1 MKNNTRKALIVL
13 ITVAMLLLTAAGTT
27 LAYLMDRTDPVN
39 NIFAPAQVSCA
50 VVENGR
56 EYTDNVV
63 NISEKSN
70 VTVKNTGTVSAY
82 IRAAVLVTWKSEG
95 GVVYAAAP
103 EAGDY
108 TLQIGTGDWTGQ
120 DGFYWYGDDVAPG
133 SATSALI
140 TSAKQ
145 LREGPVGADGTQY
158 YLSAEIVVEAIQA
171 EGMGADTAQAAWA
184 AAQTAKEG

>member
-1 MKNNTRKALIVL
+1 MKNNTRKALVVL
-13 ITVAMLLLTAAGTT
+13 ITIAILLLTAAGTT
-27 LAYLMDRTDPVN
+27 LAYLQDRTDPVN
-39 NIFAPAQVSCA
+39 NVFVPAQVSCS

-82 IRAAVLVTWKSEG
+82 IRAAVLVTWKSES
-95 GVVYAAAP
+95 GVVYAAVP

-108 TLQIGTGDWTGQ
+108 TLQIGTGDWTEQ
-120 DGFYWYGDDVAPG
+120 DGFYWYRDDVAPG

-145 LREGPVGADGTQY
+145 LREGPVGPDGTQY
-158 YLSAEIVVEAIQA
+158 YLSVEIVAEAIQV

-184 AAQTAKEG
+184 AAKTAKEG